1 MSSISISPG
10 RRKPNAPI
18 ISATV
23 TSTGTDPAGWRRWWR
38 IESARSGS
46 DWRSLINLHFE
57 ICNRLQAISS
67 SWV

>member
-1 MSSISISPG
+1 MT
-10 RRKPNAPI
+10 APV
-18 ISATV
+18 ISAP
-23 TSTGTDPAGWRRWWR
+23 GTDSAGWHRRWR

-67 SWV
+67 SWASS